1 MDDYSTKVSRLLS
14 INSTTLVL
22 YHIPR
27 MNRCERQRERERLM
41 NTRKKTNDTIK
52 YLIKYDKI
60 SYNRSNYS
68 ITDFSGFIDL
78 NKALTILIRRI
89 INLHNLLGVVRFI
102 SSSGRSLLSSLITIT
117 SYCFFFLIINLN
129 HARPFIIFF
138 FNLKKNN

>member
-1 MDDYSTKVSRLLS
+1 
-14 INSTTLVL
+14 
-22 YHIPR
+22 

-89 INLHNLLGVVRFI
+89 INLHNLLGYGPKTHEEVDR
-102 SSSGRSLLSSLITIT
+102 
-117 SYCFFFLIINLN
+117 
-129 HARPFIIFF
+129 
-138 FNLKKNN
+138 